1 MPFQVDARSKSVL
14 ILYTCKLKNVFRVLE
29 LSTTTLS
36 IGGVNDMD
44 TILSRKNQVETHDF
58 VGCLRSLRVDG
69 IDLLWVSISNIISSK
84 WNNKLNCKM
93 LKLMFN
99 S

>member
-1 MPFQVDARSKSVL
+1 MAAQVDARSKSVL
-14 ILYTCKLKNVFRVLE
+14 LYMLLKKIVTFYRVLE

-44 TILSRKNQVETHDF
+44 TILSQNNQVETHDF

-69 IDLLWVSISNIISSK
+69 IDLLWVIISDVISSK
-84 WNNKLNCKM
+84 WNIKLSSTSSKC
-93 LKLMFN
+93 
-99 S
+99 